1 MDRGNGSLS
10 RDLTKRELDIL
21 YGVSLG
27 LANNQIAFVL
37 GIRQQTVK
45 NHLTAI
51 YGKLLPDRLNG
62 ERGRKY
68 HTLAVMEAMKRGI
81 LA

>member
-1 MDRGNGSLS
+1 MNREIGFLS
-10 RDLTKRELDIL
+10 CDLTQRELDVL
-21 YGVSLG
+21 YGISLG

-62 ERGRKY
+62 ERGQKY
-68 HTLAVMEAMKRGI
+68 RTLAVMEAMKRGI
-81 LA
+81 LS